1 MFRRTYKYHMRPN
14 KTAAAFMADAMETH
28 RRLYNDALGW
38 RIHCYE
44 THGATFSLRD
54 QQKAYARVRKG
65 NPFLARC
72 NARSIGLTLQRLD
85 EAYQAFF
92 RRCKT
97 GGPAGF
103 PKFCPVDRF
112 NTISFGQNNG
122 YMVTPPAAGEHWGKL
137 RLTEMVEGKPHHH
150 NIRVKF
156 HRPLPEGAKRKQI
169 SITREGSRW
178 YLCIAL
184 EIPDEKPSCG
194 KGKVGVDVGLKEF
207 ATLSNGDTLGDSRTL
222 ESSLRKLRIA
232 NRSLSRKTD
241 KRSNR
246 RRRCRERLAA
256 IHRKVRNSRRDMHN
270 KTAKVLVDQFE
281 TIAVENLNVA
291 GMMQN
296 KRLARRIGDAGWSQ
310 FVTILDSTA
319 SRRGATVIA
328 VPPQNTSQ
336 DCSGCGAKVPKSLSV
351 RTHQCPECGLVM
363 DRDENAAKNI
373 LARAFEPKKKQ
384 KNKKTK
390 KVKS

>member
-14 KTAAAFMADAMETH
+14 KASVSFMADAMETH

-38 RIHCYE
+38 RVHCYE
-44 THGATFSLRD
+44 AYGETFSLYD
-54 QQKAYARVRKG
+54 QQKAYARVRKT

-72 NARSIGLTLQRLD
+72 NAYSINLTLQRLD
-85 EAYQAFF
+85 KAYQSFF

-103 PKFCPVDRF
+103 PKFCSIDRF

-122 YMVTPPAAGEHWGKL
+122 YKVKPPEDGGKWGKL
-137 RLTEMVEGKPHHH
+137 QLTEMVEGKPQHH

-156 HRPLPEGAKRKQI
+156 HRPLPEGAKQKQI
-169 SITREGSRW
+169 SITREGGRW

-207 ATLSNGDTLGDSRTL
+207 ATLSNGETMGCSRIL
-222 ESSLRKLRIA
+222 ERNLRKLRVA
-232 NRSLSRKTD
+232 NRSLSRKAD

-256 IHRKVRNSRRDMHN
+256 IHRKVRNTRRDMHN
-270 KTAKVLVDQFE
+270 KTAKVLVDQFDGIGIE
-281 TIAVENLNVA
+281 DLKVA
-291 GMMQN
+291 NMMQS
-296 KRLARRIGDAGWSQ
+296 RSYSRRIGDAGWSQ
-310 FVTILDSTA
+310 FMTILDATA
-319 SRRGATVIA
+319 TRRGAEVVA
-328 VPPQNTSQ
+328 VPPHYTSQ
-336 DCSGCGAKVPKSLSV
+336 DCSGCGTRVPKSIST
-351 RTHQCPECGLVM
+351 RTHKCPNCGLVM
-363 DRDENAAKNI
+363 DRDENAARNI
-373 LARAFEPKKKQ
+373 LDRAFGAKKKQ

-390 KVKS
+390 KVTA

>member
-1 MFRRTYKYHMRPN
+1 MFRRTYKYYMRPN
-14 KTAAAFMADAMETH
+14 KTAVAFMADAMETH

-44 THGATFSLRD
+44 THGATFSLYD

-72 NARSIGLTLQRLD
+72 NVDSLNRTLRRLD

-112 NTISFGQNNG
+112 NTISFGQDNG
-122 YMVTPPAAGEHWGKL
+122 YKVTPPAEGERWGNL
-137 RLTEMVEGKPHHH
+137 RLTEMVEGKPHRH

-156 HRPLPEGAKRKQI
+156 HRPLPEGAKQKQV
-169 SITREGSRW
+169 SITREGKRW
-178 YLCIAL
+178 YLCISL

-194 KGKVGVDVGLKEF
+194 KGEVGVDVGLNKF
-207 ATLSNGDTLGDSRTL
+207 AALSDGETMGDSRML
-222 ESSLRKLRIA
+222 ERNLRVLRIA
-232 NRSLSRKTD
+232 NRSLARKTN
-241 KRSNR
+241 KQSNR
-246 RRRCRERLAA
+246 RRKCRERLAS

-281 TIAVENLNVA
+281 TIGVEDLNVA
-291 GMMQN
+291 GMMRNRSQ
-296 KRLARRIGDAGWSQ
+296 ARRIGDAGWSQ
-310 FVTILDSTA
+310 FMTVLDATA
-319 SRRGATVIA
+319 TRRGAEVVA
-328 VPPQNTSQ
+328 VPPHYTSQ
-336 DCSGCGAKVPKSLSV
+336 DCSGCGARVPKPLSE
-351 RTHQCPECGLVM
+351 RTHKCPKCGLVM
-363 DRDENAAKNI
+363 DRDVNAAKNI
-373 LARAFEPKKKQ
+373 LARAIEIKKKQ
-384 KNKKTK
+384 KTKKTK